1 MLLGNQ
7 KQKGKFE
14 AMKSIRLSTAN
25 SESYSSISNIF
36 IDHYMT
42 DANGDFVK
50 IYLYLIRL
58 LNSQSEICIADIADH
73 FNLTEKDICRA
84 IKYWVTRE
92 ALQLTFDENGQPTG
106 IVILPLKAPNP
117 DLALQ
122 ADAISL
128 LRSDAIRPKAEKAV
142 MTENPAEETPTAKI
156 VPITASVEL
165 SAPAK
170 PRFSA
175 EEISSLMDDA
185 NWENILILVETFFN
199 KPVSQSDMQSLLYIY
214 ETLSFSYDLFEYLIE
229 YCSEMGKR
237 SCRYLEATAVGWYQD
252 NIQTRAQAKELYGA
266 MSKTCRLVYKT
277 LGIRRNTPTTSEQEI
292 FKTWTRDYGFDD
304 AIIEEAC
311 IRAVTNASNP
321 SIKYVNATLTNWH
334 NAGVKTRKDIAVLD
348 EEHNQSKKAKATQP
362 VKKTAFH
369 SFTQSSMKTQL
380 DEMEQLFHQE
390 VNQQ

>member
-122 ADAISL
+122 ADAMPSVQ
-128 LRSDAIRPKAEKAV
+128 RPK
-142 MTENPAEETPTAKI
+142 
-156 VPITASVEL
+156 
-165 SAPAK
+165 
-170 PRFSA
+170 
-175 EEISSLMDDA
+175 
-185 NWENILILVETFFN
+185 
-199 KPVSQSDMQSLLYIY
+199 
-214 ETLSFSYDLFEYLIE
+214 
-229 YCSEMGKR
+229 KR
-237 SCRYLEATAVGWYQD
+237 L
-252 NIQTRAQAKELYGA
+252 
-266 MSKTCRLVYKT
+266 
-277 LGIRRNTPTTSEQEI
+277 
-292 FKTWTRDYGFDD
+292 
-304 AIIEEAC
+304 
-311 IRAVTNASNP
+311 
-321 SIKYVNATLTNWH
+321 
-334 NAGVKTRKDIAVLD
+334 
-348 EEHNQSKKAKATQP
+348 
-362 VKKTAFH
+362 
-369 SFTQSSMKTQL
+369 
-380 DEMEQLFHQE
+380 
-390 VNQQ
+390 